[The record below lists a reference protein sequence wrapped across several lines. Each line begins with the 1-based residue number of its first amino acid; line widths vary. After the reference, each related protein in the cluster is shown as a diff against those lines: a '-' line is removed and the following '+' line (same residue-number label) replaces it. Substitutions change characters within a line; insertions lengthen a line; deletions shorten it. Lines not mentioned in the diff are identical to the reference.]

1 MKTRIQCIVLLILL
15 ITTQESIA
23 QSWMANVQSDNPT
36 FQETRAAFNDYWR
49 GKPIVKG
56 QGYKQFKRWEWY
68 WESRLLPNGQFPKSS
83 VTWDEHQRYRESHRA
98 PASKRAETIMSSA
111 NWTNAGPSTSP
122 GGYYGIGRINCM
134 AFHPTDANTF
144 WVGTPAGGLWKT
156 VDAGSTWSTSTDNL
170 PVLGV
175 SDIAID
181 PTNANI
187 MYIATGDG
195 DMGSLFGMISR
206 ARGDSKSIGV
216 LKSTDGGTTWSAT
229 GLSWSAAL
237 EKLMRRLLI
246 SPTNPKVLLAAASD
260 GVWRTTNGGETWAN
274 VQAGYF
280 KDMEFKPGDDSI
292 VYASTY
298 GNSEIY
304 RSTDNGASWTSVAT
318 LPGVIRVD
326 LAVSAARPELVD
338 ALCVNTSRGLAGL
351 WTSTN
356 SGASFTQYLVG
367 SESKNM
373 LNVRGDA
380 TGVGGQGHYDLA
392 HAINPDNEKDIWIG
406 GINVWSS
413 MDGGSNWTL
422 KSAWADS
429 ASAKGASGVGHPDS
443 VAVVHADC
451 HWLAFHPLQRGT
463 VFACNDGGIYR
474 TTDNGARWTDIT
486 NGLAISQMYRIGAAQ
501 TVAANVICG
510 LQDNG
515 SKEFGNNEWNELTG
529 GDGMECLIDYSN
541 ESVLYSSVQFGKIIR
556 IDKDKDTAVVIST
569 NIPGGQEPGQS
580 PDGQWVTPFVIDPV
594 NPKVLFAGYDKVYK
608 TTDQGDSWS
617 AISQE
622 LTSELLRYI
631 AVAPSDPNTIYVAT
645 HDTIARTT
653 DGGATWSYVSLGNPD
668 LKGFISYIAVDP
680 TNTQRV
686 YVTLSGYSPGN
697 KVFMSPDGGAS
708 WANYS
713 GTLPNVPANCIVY
726 QKGSNEGLYI
736 GTDVGVFYRDAT
748 MTDWVPYQTGL
759 PVVLVTEL
767 EISYFN
773 NKLWAGTFGRGLW
786 SADLYSPSVGVESQ
800 SIDDDV
806 YVFPNPNTGLF
817 TVQVPEGMQY
827 DIVVFNVLGEQVYE
841 ERDVDASQRTIE
853 LCDVTSGM
861 YLVRLSIANT
871 TITKNVVVNE

>member
-15 ITTQESIA
+15 VTTQESIA

-36 FQETRAAFNDYWR
+36 FQEMRDAFSDYWR

-68 WESRLLPNGQFPKSS
+68 WESRILPNGQFPKSS
-83 VTWDEHQRYRESHRA
+83 VTWDAHQRYRESHRA
-98 PASKRAETIMSSA
+98 PVSKRAETIMSSA

-144 WVGTPAGGLWKT
+144 WVGTPSGGLWKT

-413 MDGGSNWTL
+413 MDGGSNWIL
-422 KSAWADS
+422 KSAWIDS
-429 ASAKGASGVGHPDS
+429 ANAEGATGVGHPDS

-463 VFACNDGGIYR
+463 VFACNDGVIYR

-515 SKEFGNNEWNELTG
+515 SKEFDNNEWNELTG

-594 NPKVLFAGYDKVYK
+594 NSRVLFAGYDKVYK

-617 AISQE
+617 AISPE